1 MKEEKITV
9 GENERRKV
17 DSVSM
22 EKRREGRI
30 ESKKKVRSLRRKGK
44 RFKIC
49 RVVMAQNQQGV
60 NGT

>member
-22 EKRREGRI
+22 EERREGRI
-30 ESKKKVRSLRRKGK
+30 ESKMKVRSLRRKGK
-44 RFKIC
+44 RLKFAELSWPRISK
-49 RVVMAQNQQGV
+49 V
-60 NGT
+60 